1 MPGGE
6 DGWRR
11 GVPFAELIICWRNRC
26 SSDNHMEKNK
36 MAAVTVFVMRGGRRH
51 LEDVSINQ
59 EGGRRLF

>member
-1 MPGGE
+1 
-6 DGWRR
+6 
-11 GVPFAELIICWRNRC
+11 
-26 SSDNHMEKNK
+26 